1 MIYNI
6 KTRFPSI
13 PASVSGHRDV
23 GISLLQAGA
32 DINAQDKDGKTALM
46 IAIIN
51 GHQALLD
58 VLLKKNADIKLKNEV
73 PVFSL
78 LVKHQFDC

>member
-1 MIYNI
+1 M
-6 KTRFPSI
+6 
-13 PASVSGHRDV
+13 SGHRDV

-73 PVFSL
+73 PLFSL
-78 LVKHQFDC
+78 LVKHQFDCWMPEGAIGILKQKAF